1 MKRSFFKTVA
11 SGALIAGISPSALQA
26 IGTGQSSDHSS
37 KPELKFREDGQF
49 KIMQLTDVHYNNNHS
64 GGAGSLELMQRAIRI
79 SLCLLVFATGISN
92 AQNVPQKF
100 MVAIKPESAGFDAA
114 RLQRIDS
121 VMAFYVRE
129 GSVPNI
135 VSFVARKG
143 QIVHHKAYG
152 SKDAENKVKTTDI
165 FRWASQTK
173 AVTSVV
179 LLTLF
184 EESKFLL
191 DDPVEKYLPMFANPQ
206 VYVSGSVEA
215 GDLITRPAKGKITI
229 RHLLTHTSG
238 YSYRA
243 FGENLEVIR
252 YGQPTTTK
260 EAVERIARTPLM
272 HDPGEKFTY
281 GYSMDIAGYLAE
293 AVTGK
298 TLDVLMKE
306 RIFEPLGMNDTYF
319 YLPPEKHNRLV
330 KMYIHPAGQARC
342 SVDTT
347 TLEDYPLVAD
357 QPYHGGGAGLS
368 GPIEDYAKFLQMILN
383 KGTFNNHRILGRKTV
398 ELMLT
403 NQITVEN
410 GYQFSLGFEILRNK
424 EFLQKMVS
432 PGSLRWGGAYQTQ
445 YVIDPKEELIILFYT
460 NYKLGNFPVY
470 DRYLISIYQA
480 LK

>member
-1 MKRSFFKTVA
+1 
-11 SGALIAGISPSALQA
+11 
-26 IGTGQSSDHSS
+26 
-37 KPELKFREDGQF
+37 
-49 KIMQLTDVHYNNNHS
+49 
-64 GGAGSLELMQRAIRI
+64 
-79 SLCLLVFATGISN
+79 
-92 AQNVPQKF
+92 
-100 MVAIKPESAGFDAA
+100 
-114 RLQRIDS
+114 
-121 VMAFYVRE
+121 
-129 GSVPNI
+129 
-135 VSFVARKG
+135 
-143 QIVHHKAYG
+143 
-152 SKDAENKVKTTDI
+152 
-165 FRWASQTK
+165 
-173 AVTSVV
+173 
-179 LLTLF
+179 
-184 EESKFLL
+184 
-191 DDPVEKYLPMFANPQ
+191 
-206 VYVSGSVEA
+206 
-215 GDLITRPAKGKITI
+215 
-229 RHLLTHTSG
+229 
-238 YSYRA
+238 
-243 FGENLEVIR
+243 
-252 YGQPTTTK
+252 
-260 EAVERIARTPLM
+260 
-272 HDPGEKFTY
+272 
-281 GYSMDIAGYLAE
+281 
-293 AVTGK
+293 
-298 TLDVLMKE
+298 KE

-342 SVDTT
+342 SIDTT